1 MDDHFCYYPWVN
13 IDINEQRNYRP
24 CCKYNNLIA
33 NNLRD
38 YQNSPELAQLKQ
50 DFLDGKKPE
59 GCVRCW
65 RDEDAG
71 VESNRQRYWK
81 TTLEET
87 VPDLDKLKS
96 LSMPFGNICNL
107 TCRTCKSYSSS
118 KWLNEDKKL
127 KKHFPEHKV
136 WPHNKYYQ
144 TSNFLEEA
152 KSLSKHLVLL
162 EIPGGEPFLTG
173 LDVQLEYL
181 DFLIEHNAHN
191 ITLHYTTNVTLFP
204 QPELW
209 ERWSKFKKVDIQLS
223 IDGIGSVFEYTRYP
237 GNWDEVY
244 INIKKYQQK
253 QKENDNIHLSIS
265 HTVSALNI
273 FYLDKFIQW
282 CRDEELPKPY
292 LGTVHKPAHFNTKIL
307 SKETKKYLTNWLTQS
322 DTLPVI
328 AFMNSE
334 DNQNLLEIMLKY
346 VTIVDGYRNQKFSE
360 SMPEYY
366 ELLKSTCNVL
376 SKLK

>member
-1 MDDHFCYYPWVN
+1 MSDNICYYPWVN
-13 IDINEQRNYRP
+13 IDINEQRDYRP
-24 CCKYNNLIA
+24 CCKYNNVIA
-33 NNLRD
+33 KNLKD
-38 YQNSPELAQLKQ
+38 YQNSKELENLRQE
-50 DFLDGKKPE
+50 FLEGKKPA
-59 GCVRCW
+59 GCARCW
-65 RDEDAG
+65 KDEDSG

-87 VPDLDKLKS
+87 IPDLDKIKS

-118 KWLNEDKKL
+118 KWLAEDTKL
-127 KKHFPEHKV
+127 KEHFPEINL

-144 TSNFLEEA
+144 DPAFLEEA

-181 DFLIEHNAHN
+181 DFLIENNAHN
-191 ITLHYTTNVTLFP
+191 IILHYTTNATIFP

-223 IDGIGSVFEYTRYP
+223 IDGTGSVYEYTRYP
-237 GNWDEVY
+237 GNWEEVY
-244 INIKKYQQK
+244 SHIKQYQQK
-253 QKENDNIHLSIS
+253 QEENNNIQLSIS
-265 HTVSALNI
+265 HTVSAFNI
-273 FYLDKFIQW
+273 FYLDHFIKW
-282 CRDEELPKPY
+282 CRNENLPKPY
-292 LGTVHKPAHFNTKIL
+292 LGTVHKPVHFTTKVL
-307 SKETKKYLTNWLTQS
+307 SIETKKYLTKMLTEPES
-322 DTLPVI
+322 LPVV

-334 DNQNLLEIMLKY
+334 DNQNLLETMLKY
-346 VTIVDGYRNQKFSE
+346 VTLVDGYRNQKFSE

-366 ELLKSTCNVL
+366 ETLKSTCNVL